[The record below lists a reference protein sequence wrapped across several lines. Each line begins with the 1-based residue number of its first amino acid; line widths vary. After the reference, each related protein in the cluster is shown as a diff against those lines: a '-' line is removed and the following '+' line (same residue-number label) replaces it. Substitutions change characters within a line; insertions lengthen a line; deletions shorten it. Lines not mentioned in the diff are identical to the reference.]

1 MNIIEQ
7 KFLPEE
13 SFVENA
19 VLRVDLDI
27 NNKLMSIET
36 DGADLCEIPLLKAK
50 IVIEDWCQF
59 DVIERDTNKKLNI
72 DPKKPKEFLSNIYEF
87 HYDGNTLRLVD
98 VWDGWVDWIFIK
110 PKVTVYGEI
119 DPNPPVF

>member
-98 VWDGWVDWIFIK
+98 VWDGWV
-110 PKVTVYGEI
+110 VGM
-119 DPNPPVF
+119 